1 MRHENEPNTASG
13 ASGLGRFF
21 TISNLLSI
29 SRAVLAVP
37 FAIVMLSDIPDKT
50 LWGILIL
57 AAAALTDKLDGV
69 LARKHNEITE
79 WGKILDPLA
88 DKIGI
93 GVVAVV
99 LVMLGLI
106 PLWFVLVLLGRD
118 VLILAGGLYLK
129 KRKSVV
135 PQSNLLG
142 KWTIGVLALMMG
154 CAMLEWSIAA
164 DMFLWMS
171 VAMLVASLGMYGL
184 RFLEIVK
191 ASRVIPSK

>member
-1 MRHENEPNTASG
+1 MRHENDPDKASG

-57 AAAALTDKLDGV
+57 AVAALTDKLDGV

-99 LVMLGLI
+99 LVMLGLV

-118 VLILAGGLYLK
+118 LLILAGGLYLK
-129 KRKSVV
+129 KHKSVV

-154 CAMLEWSIAA
+154 CAMLEWRIAA
-164 DMFLWMS
+164 EIFLWMS

-184 RFLEIVK
+184 RFVEIVK
-191 ASRVIPSK
+191 ASHSIPTK